1 MNQQAATD
9 TPKKVRR
16 CRVPDYG
23 PWPQVGYVPP
33 RKVMAALG
41 GVSDETIRN
50 YEVEGLLPKRQP
62 ITGNVGGWPVD
73 AIRRAIEELP
83 AKLAARAEIR
93 RAAKAETLKKARAA
107 RASTQRGNVT
117 ISTLLLLTVAAGAAL
132 AMLGLVDAHAL
143 AMAGPLLGM
152 GAVAR
157 ATDPDQGAG
166 ESPEYVGHSLDGER
180 IAKRDQHAARDGH
193 APPDRLLHSLLD
205 LLAADGIRLAP
216 TARLRAWCRTHQK
229 ALEQRA

>member
-1 MNQQAATD
+1 MQVDPSTTNTLDPGDRLLTDPEGAA
-9 TPKKVRR
+9 R
-16 CRVPDYG
+16 
-23 PWPQVGYVPP
+23 
-33 RKVMAALG
+33 L
-41 GVSDETIRN
+41 
-50 YEVEGLLPKRQP
+50 
-62 ITGNVGGWPVD
+62 NVGVTQFRLMQKD
-73 AIRRAIEELP
+73 ADFPPPIWFGPRMKRHSERRL
-83 AKLAARAEIR
+83 LGYAAR
-93 RAAKAETLKKARAA
+93 KAA
-107 RASTQRGNVT
+107 RTAPGTAEARRIADARKASRCEAPAQQGSATVAA
-117 ISTLLLLTVAAGAAL
+117 LLLLTVAAGAAL

-180 IAKRDQHAARDGH
+180 IAKRGQHAARDGY
-193 APPDRLLHSLLD
+193 AAPDRFLHDLLD